1 MEFFRQGRWS
11 GFPSPGDLPNPEI
24 KPRSSTSQAD
34 LPLGK
39 HMQRQASNFEGQ
51 CSKGRARPKWTAVK
65 TSKLVISVKFNEQWT
80 EHRPGRISEVP
91 CDQSSPTYGQSL
103 RLLVSW
109 SSEWKV
115 LVGDEHTC
123 KLSVCYVRVSFKDRD
138 LVLPS
143 SPPSASGPGRMEA
156 VGCLP

>member
-1 MEFFRQGRWS
+1 MKFQLNCTSRDPCAALSLSRVQLFATPWTVACQAPQSMEFFRQGRWS

-24 KPRSSTSQAD
+24 KPRSSTLQAD

-103 RLLVSW
+103 RLLVS
-109 SSEWKV
+109 
-115 LVGDEHTC
+115 
-123 KLSVCYVRVSFKDRD
+123 
-138 LVLPS
+138 
-143 SPPSASGPGRMEA
+143 
-156 VGCLP
+156 